1 MLMQVFSIAGAMHS
15 SLKLYYLFTSR
26 TGLLLITGAAFSRSA
41 AAAYWPQY
49 YEMVGFLSAGRF
61 AFAGI
66 HALPAG
72 VFADFYRQPAAAG
85 YADPL
90 RSLISDSAGI
100 Y

>member
-1 MLMQVFSIAGAMHS
+1 MLMQVFSINGAVHS
-15 SLKLYYLFTSR
+15 SLKLHYLFTSR

-41 AAAYWPQY
+41 AA
-49 YEMVGFLSAGRF
+49 
-61 AFAGI
+61 
-66 HALPAG
+66 
-72 VFADFYRQPAAAG
+72 G